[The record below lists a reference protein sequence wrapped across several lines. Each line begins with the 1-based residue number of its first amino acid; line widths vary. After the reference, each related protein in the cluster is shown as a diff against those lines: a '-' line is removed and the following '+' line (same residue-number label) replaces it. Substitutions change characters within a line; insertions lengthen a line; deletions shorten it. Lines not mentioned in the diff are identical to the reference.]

1 MGSREPCA
9 QPRGLV
15 SPRHAHR
22 PLRGLLTGAL
32 KKQEG
37 RSQSRK
43 DVPKGENGVSEASG
57 WCVRGCR

>member
-1 MGSREPCA
+1 MGSREPRA

-22 PLRGLLTGAL
+22 PLRGLLTGAS

-37 RSQSRK
+37 RSQT
-43 DVPKGENGVSEASG
+43 GEWGLG
-57 WCVRGCR
+57 GLGGCVQGCR